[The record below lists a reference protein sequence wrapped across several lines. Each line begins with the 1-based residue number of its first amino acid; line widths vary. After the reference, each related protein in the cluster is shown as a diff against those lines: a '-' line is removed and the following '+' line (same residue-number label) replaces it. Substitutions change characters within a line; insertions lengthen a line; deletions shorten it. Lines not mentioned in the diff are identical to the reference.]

1 MGWLGGASGF
11 TGWAAQS
18 SNKFESQELTHAP
31 LAITFS
37 MASWRVF
44 ASHGIMLWT
53 CWLQKRLSGLLHT
66 PSVCSSAFICCL
78 SVTLSAFARM
88 ASPEKATLM
97 FFLSGPW
104 QILESGFLHES
115 KFQVFK

>member
-1 MGWLGGASGF
+1 
-11 TGWAAQS
+11 
-18 SNKFESQELTHAP
+18 
-31 LAITFS
+31 
-37 MASWRVF
+37 MASSRVF
-44 ASHGIMLWT
+44 ASHGILLWT

-88 ASPEKATLM
+88 ASPEKCTLM

-104 QILESGFLHES
+104 QILESTVLHAS
-115 KFQVFK
+115 KFHDFM